1 MPSRRRFEP
10 STKRDPIHEAVAGR
24 AYEIFLER
32 GGQHGND
39 LDDWLQAEREMLG
52 MVSRRTWAV
61 ATKVPAMTPAAGG
74 DTAVGPFGLPAER
87 ATAIEDKRKIS
98 GQA

>member
-1 MPSRRRFEP
+1 MHSRRRSEP
-10 STKRDPIHEAVAGR
+10 FTKRDPIRDAVAGR

-52 MVSRRTWAV
+52 VVSQRKRESQS
-61 ATKVPAMTPAAGG
+61 G
-74 DTAVGPFGLPAER
+74 AELVER
-87 ATAIEDKRKIS
+87 S
-98 GQA
+98 GSS